1 MKSNTGMNESEIP
14 FEQHR
19 VFFAEENKKI
29 LRPVILAFSVVL
41 TTLLFLNLAAAGFG
55 YKTSINKNSSQ
66 TVCEH
71 PDKSIRYYVLPG
83 YVAGCWLGSK

>member
-29 LRPVILAFSVVL
+29 LRPVAVAFGAVLA
-41 TTLLFLNLAAAGFG
+41 TLLFLNLAAAGFG
-55 YKTSINKNSSQ
+55 YKASINKNSSQ
-66 TVCEH
+66 TVCEQ
-71 PDKSIRYYVLPG
+71 PEENIRYYILPG
-83 YVAGCWLGSK
+83 YLTGCWLGSK